1 MRDLFRLNIQMFAAT
16 STEIKS
22 ANTATFGKK
31 LTEAEL
37 KPYYDGVLK
46 PAIYETFTLE
56 KYADTVT
63 IPQNVGKTIT
73 FRYSG
78 KYVTNGEPLVEG
90 VRPREDEPMS
100 TYEMQLTLQ
109 DWGGYITF
117 TDQVDIYSLD
127 KGESTR
133 LQKNQGYAVGELFRK
148 KTRDIFYS
156 SRNRWFAGVDIT
168 SSSTLETARAAVGA
182 FNLEDLN
189 NIRAWLV
196 RNDIKPYEGNHY
208 LVLIS
213 PEVTATLLSLQKS
226 NDKFSFVE
234 VANYMQNEKAVYDGE
249 IGKWGRFK
257 FVEDPSIV
265 GITSATNGKEV
276 HGCLILGKKGDE
288 KGVKITKLAGKGN
301 PESFPKAPG
310 SSGTNDPINQIGS
323 IGWKVMGWGG
333 AVLYP
338 EAVMVYECLANAVA
352 TKLEPNQ
359 NENFVREFKN
369 DGTMDTAKS
378 TNDLILDGNSA
389 FNGHV
394 ITLVQSYDGKAAGT
408 VARYLTDG
416 KATSVTAIVNGI
428 KADKQIK
435 NDYGTGTSKTVTVY
449 SAVAC
454 GSSDAYT
461 PAEITADLTLY
472 VKKQ

>member
-1 MRDLFRLNIQMFAAT
+1 MRELLKMNIQMFATT

-31 LTEAEL
+31 LSEAEL

-46 PAIYETFTLE
+46 PAIYETYTLE
-56 KYADTVT
+56 KYTDTVT

-78 KYVTNGEPLVEG
+78 KYVTNGEPLIEG
-90 VRPREDEPMS
+90 VRPKEDEPMS
-100 TYEMQLTLQ
+100 TYEMQLTLG

-156 SRNRWFAGVDIT
+156 SRNRWFAGVDVNSVT
-168 SSSTLETARAAVGA
+168 SLEDARSKVGN

-196 RNDIKPYEGNHY
+196 RNDIKPYEGSHY

-226 NDKFSFVE
+226 NDKFTFVE
-234 VANYMQNEKAVYDGE
+234 VANYMQNEGAVYDGE
-249 IGKWGRFK
+249 IGKWGRFR
-257 FVEDPSIV
+257 FVEDPAII
-265 GITSATNGKEV
+265 GITSASEDGKEV

-333 AVLYP
+333 AVLYS
-338 EAVMVYECLANAVA
+338 EAVMVYECLANEVA
-352 TKLEPNQ
+352 SKLEPNQ
-359 NENFVREFKN
+359 NEHFVREFDK
-369 DGTMDTAKS
+369 DGNISTTKS
-378 TNDLILDGNSA
+378 DDNLMLNGNSA
-389 FNGHV
+389 FTGYVLNV
-394 ITLVQSYDGKAAGT
+394 VPSLDGKVAG
-408 VARYLTDG
+408 VAARYITTGEATD
-416 KATSVTAIVNGI
+416 VTRLLNAFA
-428 KADKQIK
+428 ADKQNI
-435 NDYGTGTSKTVTVY
+435 NDYAVAGEIKFYTAKECTTEYTAAQISKDTTVY
-449 SAVAC
+449 
-454 GSSDAYT
+454 
-461 PAEITADLTLY
+461 I
-472 VKKQ
+472 KKQ

>member
-1 MRDLFRLNIQMFAAT
+1 MRDLLKMNIQMFATT

-31 LTEAEL
+31 LSEAEL

-46 PAIYETFTLE
+46 PAIYETYTLE
-56 KYADTVT
+56 KYTDTVT

-90 VRPREDEPMS
+90 VRPKEDEPMS

-156 SRNRWFAGVDIT
+156 SRNRWFAGVDVSEVT
-168 SSSTLETARAAVGA
+168 SLEDARSKVGA

-196 RNDIKPYEGNHY
+196 RNDIKPYEGSHY

-213 PEVTATLLSLQKS
+213 PEVTATLLSLEKKD
-226 NDKFSFVE
+226 DKFTFVE

-249 IGKWGRFK
+249 IGKWGRFR
-257 FVEDPSIV
+257 FVEDPAII
-265 GITSATNGKEV
+265 GITSASTDGKEV
-276 HGCLILGKKGDE
+276 HGCLVLGKKGDE

-333 AVLYP
+333 AVLYS
-338 EAVMVYECLANAVA
+338 EAVMVYECLANEVA
-352 TKLEPNQ
+352 SKLEPNQ
-359 NENFVREFKN
+359 NEHFLREFKN
-369 DGTMDTAKS
+369 DGTVDTAKS
-378 TNDLILDGNSA
+378 DNDLILAGKSS

-394 ITLVQSYDGKAAGT
+394 FTVAQSYNGEATGT
-408 VARYLTDG
+408 VARYI
-416 KATSVTAIVNGI
+416 TSGASTAITALVTKI
-428 KADKQIK
+428 KADKQLK
-435 NDYGTGTSKTVTVY
+435 KDYGASFKLYSDVTCETEY
-449 SAVAC
+449 SA
-454 GSSDAYT
+454 
-461 PAEITADLTLY
+461 AEISADTTVY
-472 VKKQ
+472 VKKI

>member
-1 MRDLFRLNIQMFAAT
+1 MRDLLKMNIQMFAAT

-31 LTEAEL
+31 LSEAEL

-56 KYADTVT
+56 KYTDTVT

-90 VRPREDEPMS
+90 VRPKEDEPMS

-156 SRNRWFAGVDIT
+156 SRNRWFAGVDVSTVT
-168 SSSTLETARAAVGA
+168 SLEDARSKVGA

-196 RNDIKPYEGNHY
+196 RNDIKPYEGSHY

-213 PEVTATLLSLQKS
+213 PEVTATLLSLEKN
-226 NDKFSFVE
+226 NDKFTFVE

-249 IGKWGRFK
+249 IGKWGRFR
-257 FVEDPSIV
+257 FVEDPAIV
-265 GITSATNGKEV
+265 GITSASDGKEV
-276 HGCLILGKKGDE
+276 HGCLVLGKKGDE

-333 AVLYP
+333 AVLYS
-338 EAVMVYECLANAVA
+338 EAVMVYECLANEVA
-352 TKLEPNQ
+352 SKLEPNQ
-359 NENFVREFKN
+359 NEHFLREFKN
-369 DGTMDTAKS
+369 DGTVDTAKS
-378 TNDLILDGNSA
+378 DDNLMLNGNSA
-389 FNGHV
+389 FTGYVLN
-394 ITLVQSYDGKAAGT
+394 LVQAYDGKATGV
-408 VARYLTDG
+408 VARYITTG
-416 KATSVTAIVNGI
+416 EQTAVQ
-428 KADKQIK
+428 ALLDAFAEDKQHI
-435 NDYGTGTSKTVTVY
+435 NDY
-449 SAVAC
+449 AVD
-454 GSSDAYT
+454 G
-461 PAEITADLTLY
+461 EITFYSNKECTLEYTAAKLTADTKVYL
-472 VKKQ
+472 KKI

>member
-1 MRDLFRLNIQMFAAT
+1 MRELLKMNIQMFATT

-22 ANTATFGKK
+22 ANTSTFGKK
-31 LTEAEL
+31 LAEAEL

-46 PAIYETFTLE
+46 PAIYETYTLE
-56 KYADTVT
+56 KYTDTVT

-90 VRPREDEPMS
+90 VRPKEDEPMS

-156 SRNRWFAGVDIT
+156 SRNRWFAGVDVSTVT
-168 SSSTLETARAAVGA
+168 SLEDARSKVGA

-196 RNDIKPYEGNHY
+196 RNDIKPYEGSHY

-213 PEVTATLLSLQKS
+213 PEVTATLLSLEKN
-226 NDKFSFVE
+226 NDKFTFVE

-249 IGKWGRFK
+249 IGKWGRFR
-257 FVEDPSIV
+257 FVEDPAII
-265 GITSATNGKEV
+265 GITSASNGKEV
-276 HGCLILGKKGDE
+276 HGCLVLGKKGDE

-333 AVLYP
+333 AVLYS
-338 EAVMVYECLANAVA
+338 EAVMVYECLANEVA
-352 TKLEPNQ
+352 SKLEPNQ
-359 NENFVREFKN
+359 NEHFLREFKN
-369 DGTMDTAKS
+369 DGTVDSAKS
-378 TNDLILDGNSA
+378 DDNLML
-389 FNGHV
+389 NGSSSFTGFV
-394 ITLVQSYDGKAAGT
+394 LNLVQAYDGKATGV
-408 VARYLTDG
+408 VARYITTG
-416 KATSVTAIVNGI
+416 EATAVQSVLDAFA
-428 KADKQIK
+428 ADKQNI
-435 NDYGTGTSKTVTVY
+435 NDYGVDG
-449 SAVAC
+449 
-454 GSSDAYT
+454 
-461 PAEITADLTLY
+461 EITFYSNKECTTEYTAAKLTADTKVYL
-472 VKKQ
+472 KKI